1 MPNTQVKQIIEKH
14 IAEIAILQQVLND
27 NPDYFP
33 PTIPDEVFLNL
44 PAPIA
49 EAVNQYDTLEEKSIA
64 LLSTITAS
72 ASGLNGIRFPL
83 RHNDYYLNLYLIII
97 GPPASNKSIALHA
110 RKILEKISI
119 RNESNYKANKTRY
132 KEFLKQKQHA
142 KKTATNNP
150 TIDDSSLNYRDLEIE
165 ATEPKP
171 KYAIL
176 PGDISSSA
184 LINLIDKNDGNGI
197 IFDSEAQTILNAF
210 KQEWGSNVATVLL
223 KSFGNEP
230 VELMRASLDS
240 MISIPKP
247 KLSVLLTGNPEHLNG
262 LVKTITNGL
271 YSRFCVFRT
280 QKTSWKD
287 VNPEENAK
295 NYLNGYV
302 RLSVLVDEISLKLE
316 SDLSVE
322 FQLSL
327 DQIDHYNH
335 FFRTLN
341 EMLSEHID
349 KDFSSI
355 VMRMAVVFYRICAV
369 LTAIRNENNL
379 TAKLV
384 CSNDDFQNA
393 IHVCATLLKH
403 SVFTFLTTEVQ
414 KDSIDNLLDELP
426 DVFNRKQAIAVAIK
440 LKISP
445 RTMDN
450 YIKSL
455 IGKKIEKVKHGE
467 FKKKVPA
474 ILQNMQ
480 YSVNE
485 DSLIP
490 ERFEVAEIL
499 EEQSKVVDSFLGL
512 EMQNSN
518 PSLLDDLI
526 SKSEYKD
533 DSNFI
538 DAIYDF
544 KCYGLDAVDAGDV
557 YLHNLLTD
565 LPYYLQ
571 ITPKQVYSIVSIFE
585 DLDFIKVD
593 ENGWITRK

>member
-1 MPNTQVKQIIEKH
+1 MHNAQLNQLIEVQ

-33 PTIPDEVFLNL
+33 PTIPDEVFLHL
-44 PAPIA
+44 PEPIA
-49 EAVNQYDTLEEKSIA
+49 EAVNQYDTIEEKSIA

-72 ASGLNGIRFPL
+72 ASGLNEIKFPL

-110 RKILEKISI
+110 RKILERIKL
-119 RNESNYKANKTRY
+119 RNESNYKAQKNRY
-132 KEFLKQKQHA
+132 NMFLKQKQLA
-142 KKTATNNP
+142 KKAASNNP
-150 TIDDSSLNYRDLEIE
+150 TSDDYSLNYSDLEIE
-165 ATEPKP
+165 VTEPKP

-176 PGDISSSA
+176 PGDISSSS
-184 LINLIDKNDGNGI
+184 LINLIDKNNGSGI
-197 IFDSEAQTILNAF
+197 IFDSEAQTILNSF
-210 KQEWGSNVATVLL
+210 KQEWGSNVSTVLL

-240 MISIPKP
+240 MISIPQP

-302 RLSVLVDEISLKLE
+302 RLSVLIDEISLKLE
-316 SDLSVE
+316 SDFSIE

-327 DQIDHYNH
+327 KQINHYNH
-335 FFRTLN
+335 FFGTLN
-341 EMLSEHID
+341 EMLSEDID

-379 TAKLV
+379 TAQLV
-384 CSNDDFQNA
+384 CADEDFQNA
-393 IHVCATLLKH
+393 IHICATLLKH

-414 KDSIDNLLDELP
+414 KDSIDNLLAELP
-426 DVFNRKQAIAVAIK
+426 DVFNRKQALAVANK
-440 LKISP
+440 LKIAT
-445 RTMDN
+445 RTMDS

-455 IGKKIEKVKHGE
+455 IGEKIEKVRHGE
-467 FKKKVPA
+467 YKKKA
-474 ILQNMQ
+474 HTILQNVQ
-480 YSVNE
+480 FHVNE
-485 DSLIP
+485 DSQIP
-490 ERFEVAEIL
+490 KRSEASEIL
-499 EEQSKVVDSFLGL
+499 EEQIKVVDSFVGL
-512 EMQNSN
+512 EMQNTNS
-518 PSLLDDLI
+518 SLLDDLI
-526 SKSEYKD
+526 SKSEFKD

-544 KCYGLDAVDAGDV
+544 KYNGLEAIDSGDI
-557 YLHNLLTD
+557 YLHNLITD
-565 LPYYLQ
+565 LPSYLQ

-585 DLDFIKVD
+585 DLNYIKVD
-593 ENGWITRK
+593 GNGLILRK